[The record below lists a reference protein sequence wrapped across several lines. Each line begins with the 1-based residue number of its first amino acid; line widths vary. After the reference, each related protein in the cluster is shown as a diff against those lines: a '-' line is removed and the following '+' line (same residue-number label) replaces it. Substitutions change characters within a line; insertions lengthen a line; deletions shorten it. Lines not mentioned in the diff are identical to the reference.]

1 MADATRLRI
10 DKWLWMA
17 RFYKT
22 RGLATEM
29 VAGGKVRL
37 NGQRITKPAREIGPG
52 DVLTVPQG
60 DRIRVVRVLGLPD
73 RRGPATEAQVLYED
87 L

>member
-1 MADATRLRI
+1 MAAEPRLRI
-10 DKWLWMA
+10 DKWLWQT

-29 VAGGKVRL
+29 VAGGKLRL
-37 NGQRITKPAREIGPG
+37 NGHRIDKPSREVGPG
-52 DVLTVPQG
+52 DVLTIPQG
-60 DRIRVVRVLGLPD
+60 DRIRVVRVIGLPD
-73 RRGPATEAQVLYED
+73 RRGPATEAQTLYEE